1 MECLNEVEDPRQA
14 SNGTRHDF
22 QEILVIAI
30 CAMLSD
36 SDSVEDFSEWGRL
49 KLDWLRRFLVLKN
62 GIPSQDTFLRVFRAL
77 DPKQFEAAFRRWTGG
92 IVGALDGSI
101 AIGGKTLRRSAD
113 GNASPVHMVS
123 AFATDLGLAL
133 GQEKVSGKSNEITA
147 IPELLEALYIKGLM
161 VSIDAM
167 GCQREIAE
175 KIVHKGGD
183 YLLAVKGN
191 QPTLYQQ
198 VRDLIS
204 DARGATEGFEHMRH
218 DHGRAVLQLSWEHP
232 QRQGDRHGSVA
243 GLQERWLCGVA
254 AYRWRESRGTRRA
267 LLHQLTSAQCRTI
280 GPNGARALG
289 HREQAS
295 LDARRL

>member
-49 KLDWLRRFLVLKN
+49 KLD
-62 GIPSQDTFLRVFRAL
+62 G
-77 DPKQFEAAFRRWTGG
+77 
-92 IVGALDGSI
+92 
-101 AIGGKTLRRSAD
+101 LRRSAD

-133 GQEKVSGKSNEITA
+133 GQEK
-147 IPELLEALYIKGLM
+147 

-204 DARGATEGFEHMRH
+204 DARGAAEGFEHVRH
-218 DHGRAVLQLSWEHP
+218 DHGRAVLQLSWSSPSGKEIDTALWP
-232 QRQGDRHGSVA
+232 GCKSVGGVVSQRIVGEKVA
-243 GLQERWLCGVA
+243 ELDLPKKIVLNLIRADKTDSAKTSLRLKRKRA
-254 AYRWRESRGTRRA
+254 AWDDDIRMKM
-267 LLHQLTSAQCRTI
+267 
-280 GPNGARALG
+280 LG
-289 HREQAS
+289 IQPY
-295 LDARRL
+295 